1 MLLLNITVYWSVL
14 VKLTEWLRNYAF
26 ELRYFIGPEKRKVK
40 YVLDQHVNMGFVY
53 IELKAGE
60 SQLKF
65 NPV

>member
-1 MLLLNITVYWSVL
+1 MLPLKITVYWSML

-26 ELRYFIGPEKRKVK
+26 ELTSFIGPQKRKVK
-40 YVLDQHVNMGFVY
+40 YVLDQHVKIGFEY

>member
-1 MLLLNITVYWSVL
+1 MLPLNITVYWSVL

-26 ELRYFIGPEKRKVK
+26 ELRYFTGPEKRKVK
-40 YVLDQHVNMGFVY
+40 YVLDQHVHMGFVY

-60 SQLKF
+60 SQLKS